1 MIIDMKFQLNFP
13 AKLIFSAKWL
23 QHLGESSYHRCNY
36 MEKILKYLNF
46 FSKKKL
52 SNLLKSTIR
61 FLSK

>member
-23 QHLGESSYHRCNY
+23 QHLGEISYHRRNY
-36 MEKILKYLNF
+36 MKKLLKCLNF
-46 FSKKKL
+46 FSENKL
-52 SNLLKSTIR
+52 SNSLKFIIR